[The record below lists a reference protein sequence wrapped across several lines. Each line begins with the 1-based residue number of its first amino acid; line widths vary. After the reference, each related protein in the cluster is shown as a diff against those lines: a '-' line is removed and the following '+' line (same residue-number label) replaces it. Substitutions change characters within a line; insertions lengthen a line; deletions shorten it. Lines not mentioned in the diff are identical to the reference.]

1 MASSYKTRVVTLAS
15 EWGSK
20 YGGMS
25 TLIRELAIQLA
36 KHPGLQV
43 FMFLPRCSEEDRDA
57 ARRCNITLVQAK
69 RLPGYDEEIE
79 WLCSPSDDFQIDFI
93 IGHGVKLGRQ
103 AQFIR
108 ERCHCKWIQFVH
120 TDPEELGMLKEYNN
134 AIPKGVR
141 KRMHEVELCVMADFV
156 VTVGPKLEDA
166 YRCYLRFCQK
176 DQALFVLTPGIFKEF
191 SDVMHGTRDESK
203 CIVLAFGR
211 SDREDFS
218 LKGYDIAAEAVAKLN
233 NAQLILVGAYDSEEV
248 DVANNLKS
256 CDIPPSCL
264 RVRPFIEDR
273 EHLKRVFS
281 EADIAIMPSRTEG
294 YGLAALEALSAGLPV
309 LVSANS
315 GFGEALRKVP
325 FGSGCVIHSEEP
337 EEWAKEIKKV
347 WTKDRATRLQEA
359 KTLLQ
364 NYTSTYNWEEQIRDL
379 VNGMT
384 CVGNSKYEFHFLPYF
399 LSVKY
404 IKPYTS
410 FSEEILGFDVL

>member
-1 MASSYKTRVVTLAS
+1 
-15 EWGSK
+15 
-20 YGGMS
+20 
-25 TLIRELAIQLA
+25 
-36 KHPGLQV
+36 
-43 FMFLPRCSEEDRDA
+43 
-57 ARRCNITLVQAK
+57 
-69 RLPGYDEEIE
+69 
-79 WLCSPSDDFQIDFI
+79 
-93 IGHGVKLGRQ
+93 
-103 AQFIR
+103 
-108 ERCHCKWIQFVH
+108 
-120 TDPEELGMLKEYNN
+120 MLKEYNN
-134 AIPKGVR
+134 AIPKGLR

-191 SDVMHGTRDESK
+191 SNVMHGTRDESR

-218 LKGYDIAAEAVAKLN
+218 LKGYDIAAKAVAKLN
-233 NAQLILVGAYDSEEV
+233 NAQLIFVGAYDSEEF

-256 CDIPPSCL
+256 CDIPPSRL

-325 FGSGCVIHSEEP
+325 FGSGSVIHSEEP

-347 WTKDRATRLQEA
+347 WAKDKATRLQEA
-359 KTLLQ
+359 KTLLP
-364 NYTSTYNWEEQIRDL
+364 NYTTTYNWEEQIRDL

-384 CVGNSKYEFHFLPYF
+384 CVGNSKYEFHFYP
-399 LSVKY
+399 
-404 IKPYTS
+404 I
-410 FSEEILGFDVL
+410 FSP